1 MTPRPDERDLLDD
14 VLADALPPGFREELL
29 ASTLTSVR
37 RRRRTRAVARA
48 GMALAAV
55 AVVAWV
61 GWRTSVSSPAEPESR
76 PPACRVVVT
85 EPLSADAIVRTRAF
99 APEQVAVSSSFSA
112 TVRTLPGITRLI
124 DDRELLE
131 LAGPYS
137 GVLVRISP
145 QEQRLVMPGA
155 KEEEAAPR

>member
-14 VLADALPPGFREELL
+14 VLADAMPLGFREELL
-29 ASTLTSVR
+29 ARTLTSVR
-37 RRRRTRAVARA
+37 RRRRIRAVARA
-48 GMALAAV
+48 GMALTAV

-61 GWRTSVSSPAEPESR
+61 GWRGSVSSPEKLESR

-99 APEQVAVSSSFSA
+99 APELVVTSSSFSA

-124 DDRELLE
+124 DDRELLA

-145 QEQRLVMPGA
+145 QEQRLVMRGA
-155 KEEEAAPR
+155 RAEAAAPR